1 MEVIQTATDGLKH
14 EFKIVVDA
22 KDIQIRIDAR
32 LEEIKK
38 TANIPGFRPG
48 KVPVSMLR
56 KRYGDALRGE
66 ILEQTV
72 TESSAQAIAENNL
85 RPAMQPSI
93 NITEFE
99 PGGNLEYSMSV
110 EVMPEITLGD
120 FSKIKL
126 TRLVVDI
133 SDDDTG
139 ELIDR
144 MAASEKNFVTVD
156 KPRKA
161 KLGDAL
167 IIDFVGSVDGVEFEG
182 GSATDHTLELGAN
195 AFIDGFEDQLI
206 GSKPGDKVT
215 VNVTFPDPYG
225 SADLAGKAA
234 VFEVSVKEL
243 QEAGTVTID
252 DAFAQSRGFD
262 DLAALRDMAKDRMS
276 QDYAGITRSQVKRAL
291 LDQLADQYDFPA
303 PPGMVDGEF
312 EAIWKQFTEER
323 EKKEMDPSDVGRDDD
338 ELREDY
344 RTIAERR
351 VRLGLLLSEV
361 GRVRNVSVEQEEV
374 NRAVMERAKSFPGQ
388 EELVLK
394 HYQENPQALEELRA
408 PLFEEKVVDLII
420 AEASVTDKKVSIEE
434 LMNAPEEQAPATK
447 KKPAK
452 KPGKKPA
459 KKPEKKMA
467 TKKVASPAKKK
478 PAAKKKSTT
487 KKT

>member
-14 EFKIVVDA
+14 EFKIIVDA

-32 LEEIKK
+32 LEELKK
-38 TANIPGFRPG
+38 TTNLPGFRPG

-56 KRYGDALRGE
+56 KRFGDALRGE
-66 ILEQTV
+66 ILEKTV
-72 TESSAQAIAENNL
+72 TESSAQAIAEKNL

-93 NITEFE
+93 KITEFE

-120 FSKIKL
+120 FSEIKL
-126 TRLVVDI
+126 TRRVI
-133 SDDDTG
+133 EIGDDDTSK
-139 ELIDR
+139 LIDR
-144 MAASEKNFVTVD
+144 MAESEKNFVAVD

-167 IIDFVGSVDGVEFEG
+167 VIDFVGTVDGAEFKG
-182 GSATDHTLELGAN
+182 GSATGHMLELGAN

-206 GSKPGDKVT
+206 GAKPGDKVT

-234 VFEVSVKEL
+234 VFEVDVKEL
-243 QEAGTVTID
+243 QEASPVTID

-262 DLAALRDMAKDRMS
+262 DLAALRTMAKDRMR
-276 QDYAGITRSQVKRAL
+276 QDYAGVTRSQIKREL
-291 LDQLADQYDFPA
+291 LDKLADLYEFPA

-312 EAIWKQFTEER
+312 EVIWKQFTEER
-323 EKKEMDPSDVGRDDD
+323 EKNEIDPSDVGRDDD

-361 GRVRNVSVEQEEV
+361 GRMRNVSVDQEEV
-374 NRAVMERAKSFPGQ
+374 NRAAMERAKSFPGQ
-388 EELVLK
+388 EEMVFK
-394 HYQENPQALEELRA
+394 HYQENPQAMDELRA

-420 AEASVTDKKVSIEE
+420 SEAKVTEKSVSIEE
-434 LMNAPEEQAPATK
+434 LMSAPEEQAPETK
-447 KKPAK
+447 
-452 KPGKKPA
+452 KKPA
-459 KKPEKKMA
+459 KKPEKKKA
-467 TKKVASPAKKK
+467 AAAKAAKPAKKK
-478 PAAKKKSTT
+478 PAAKKKSTA
-487 KKT
+487 KKA